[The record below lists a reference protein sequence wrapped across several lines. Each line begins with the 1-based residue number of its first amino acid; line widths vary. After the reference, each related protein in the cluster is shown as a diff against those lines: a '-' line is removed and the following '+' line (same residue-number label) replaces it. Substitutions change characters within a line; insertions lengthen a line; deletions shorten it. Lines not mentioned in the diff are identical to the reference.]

1 MTIITH
7 KTERESE
14 KVLIIFDYCL
24 LLVAIVP
31 RILITIMITINDI
44 NINNNNNSNNKKF
57 CALEI

>member
-1 MTIITH
+1 MTIITN

-31 RILITIMITINDI
+31 RILITIMITIN
-44 NINNNNNSNNKKF
+44 K
-57 CALEI
+57 